1 MWEQLVHNLQT
12 KRITQRKFCKLLVRV
27 IPKQAS
33 RQFQAIPQGLQ
44 PRVMQLVPKAEM
56 ELTKAP
62 IIWINRASCSK
73 VFIRLY
79 LGDANSA
86 VRSPMP
92 HVGVLAEAWPRR
104 MGTSPLPYA
113 FLASQIW
120 APLQARVLLESKRG
134 LAMFLV
140 QLPLN
145 KLLRW

>member
-62 IIWINRASCSK
+62 IIWISQVWCSK
-73 VFIRLY
+73 EYIPLFLEA
-79 LGDANSA
+79 ANSVA
-86 VRSPMP
+86 KLLMEPAE
-92 HVGVLAEAWPRR
+92 VLAEAWQLR
-104 MGTSPLPYA
+104 METSHLQYA
-113 FLASQIW
+113 FLASRTW
-120 APLQARVLLESKRG
+120 VLQQVRDLLEYKRESGISLVLL
-134 LAMFLV
+134 
-140 QLPLN
+140 PLS